1 MRYKKRHECKKIRGV
16 FFYSLLQFVLRKAI
30 ILLDILLRGEILLEK
45 IKTISFLNKLF
56 CFNFAKPFL

>member
-1 MRYKKRHECKKIRGV
+1 MSKIRGV

-30 ILLDILLRGEILLEK
+30 ILLDILLRGEILLKK
-45 IKTISFLNKLF
+45 IKTISFLNKQF